1 MTTYNFYKTENGK
14 TFAKEERVALGG
26 SGKYESVA
34 FKSET
39 LCEMEGISLRKEG
52 TNVVKYSL
60 WMDGEPINKYTNRKT
75 AVEMFLDFCGVPDR
89 KRKALEKALMAA

>member
-1 MTTYNFYKTENGK
+1 MTINENLGAPTIACREYNADFKTCG
-14 TFAKEERVALGG
+14 A
-26 SGKYESVA
+26 GKYESVA

-60 WMDGEPINKYTNRKT
+60 WMDGEPINKYSNRKT

-89 KRKALEKALMAA
+89 KRKALEKALMAV

>member
-1 MTTYNFYKTENGK
+1 MYNFYKNEKGES
-14 TFAKEERVALGG
+14 FCQDERNIVCGN
-26 SGKYESVA
+26 GKYESVA

-60 WMDGEPINKYTNRKT
+60 WMDGEPINKYTSRKT
-75 AVEMFLDFCGVPDR
+75 AVEMFLDFCGVSDR